1 MDQNLGVFQTMK
13 QPTSLKKIANG
24 YSCQR
29 LVIKYFESDLNEL
42 RLRLKEGKLR
52 GQCS

>member
-24 YSCQR
+24 LFMPAPCHQ
-29 LVIKYFESDLNEL
+29 VF
-42 RLRLKEGKLR
+42 
-52 GQCS
+52 